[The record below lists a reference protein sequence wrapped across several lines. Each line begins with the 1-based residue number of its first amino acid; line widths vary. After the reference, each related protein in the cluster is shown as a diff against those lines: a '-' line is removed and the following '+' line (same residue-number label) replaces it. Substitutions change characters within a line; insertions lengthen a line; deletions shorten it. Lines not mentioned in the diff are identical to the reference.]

1 MVRHFDDALAISHNS
16 RKFTQISRRPRHSLS
31 KPLIVRS
38 YSVNNIDTCGTAESP
53 SIGLSR
59 NDSQVCG
66 QSNTYFQNIQCFLK
80 IALKRKMSEWKSL
93 LFLTNRIGGKGVVT
107 WTQKDM
113 AWRVFEKWNPILQ
126 PWSLQPSRTRAST
139 GRLQNQSWRLHSEP
153 KRRQSWLISSTESL
167 LPHHHPFPST

>member
-1 MVRHFDDALAISHNS
+1 MKKLKYDEIELVIIPAVMVRHFDDALAISHNS

-66 QSNTYFQNIQCFLK
+66 QYVLSKYACLLK
-80 IALKRKMSEWKSL
+80 ISLRKQVKLRLTMTSRATERKRTSGRPLMSLGSH
-93 LFLTNRIGGKGVVT
+93 V
-107 WTQKDM
+107 
-113 AWRVFEKWNPILQ
+113 
-126 PWSLQPSRTRAST
+126 
-139 GRLQNQSWRLHSEP
+139 
-153 KRRQSWLISSTESL
+153 SSI
-167 LPHHHPFPST
+167 